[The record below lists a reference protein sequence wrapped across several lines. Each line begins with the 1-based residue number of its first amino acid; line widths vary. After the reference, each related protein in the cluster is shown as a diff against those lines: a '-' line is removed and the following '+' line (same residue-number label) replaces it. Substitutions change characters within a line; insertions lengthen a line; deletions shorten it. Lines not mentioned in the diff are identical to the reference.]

1 MAKTIKS
8 IATALKGGAV
18 AGSTTRMSASMR
30 VNNGVLEIV
39 HAIPVGVAFEAS
51 LSEGANK
58 LKGKPLCMST
68 RGLPVRFQYTVPQD
82 WPEEEARGKVID
94 VTLTAT
100 VGAVSLTAME
110 ATIAEVIPAPAKSAP
125 TAATK

>member
-1 MAKTIKS
+1 MAKLKS
-8 IATALKGGAV
+8 IASALS
-18 AGSTTRMSASMR
+18 GSAQAASATRMTAGMR

-68 RGLPVRFQYTVPQD
+68 RGLPVRFQYTVPND
-82 WPEEEARGKVID
+82 WPEPEVRGKVLEI
-94 VTLTAT
+94 VLTAT
-100 VGAVSLTAME
+100 VGAVSLTALE
-110 ATIAEVIPAPAKSAP
+110 STFAEVPATAKPA
-125 TAATK
+125 TATAK